1 MKKVQRMIAL
11 LTVVMLLIGS
21 LAGCGNSQS
30 TPGTDTQGSS
40 EVADTSNSSESSEE
54 TSDDEVVNIDF
65 WGGWNGSDLAV
76 MQEIVD
82 LYNSSQEK
90 VNVTLTVFS
99 WSDMFSKLVTE
110 YADGV
115 PCDVMGLHPFEIG
128 QYAEMGLYNP
138 EPVQQLGLNAD
149 DYSEAVWQGTF
160 YKDVQYAVPLDSH
173 MHGLFYNKAIFEEYG
188 ITEVPTTGDELVET
202 AIKLTVDAN
211 GKHPDEA
218 GFDENNIVQY
228 GLGMGMTHH
237 LLFQFQ
243 TLMCQ
248 QGEEPFSA
256 DMTEVN
262 FDDEKAIKALSWL
275 QDLVFEYHVA
285 PLGETSYSDDFI
297 NGTVAMAIGG
307 SWDVPKFQSS
317 DIDWDVT
324 LYPQVFGEE
333 QAYWAAAH
341 MLVFPNSKNPDEK
354 KVAAAVDFVSWIS
367 NHLELWADAGYVPS
381 SKQME
386 EYVKQ
391 DPKKEVWLEAVNY
404 VHYMPAHPKASQLFN
419 QTAPSPFVT
428 AYSSLIL
435 NNEDPAK
442 IVKQFKA
449 DLNEILNS

>member
-1 MKKVQRMIAL
+1 MKKMQQIISL
-11 LTVVMLLIGS
+11 LTVVIMLMVT
-21 LAGCGNSQS
+21 LAGCGNSNS
-30 TPGTDTQGSS
+30 TTEANDS
-40 EVADTSNSSESSEE
+40 EVAYSTDDTSKGDDSAKE
-54 TSDDEVVNIDF
+54 TDDEVVNIDF
-65 WGGWNGSDLAV
+65 WGGWNGSDLEV
-76 MQEIVD
+76 MQEIVN
-82 LYNSSQEK
+82 LYNQSQNK
-90 VNVTLTVFS
+90 VNVTLSVFS

-128 QYAEMGLYNP
+128 QYAEMGLFNP
-138 EPVQQLGLNAD
+138 DPVQQLNLSSD
-149 DYSEAVWQGTF
+149 DYSEAVWKGTF
-160 YKDVQYAVPLDSH
+160 YEDVQYAVPLDSH
-173 MHGLFYNKAIFEEYG
+173 MHGLFYNKEIFEKYG

-211 GKHPDEA
+211 GKHPNEE

-256 DMTEVN
+256 DMTEVD
-262 FDDEKAIKALSWL
+262 FDEEKAIKAFSWL

-285 PLGETSYSDDFI
+285 PLGETSYSDDFV

-307 SWDVPKFQSS
+307 SWDVPKFKSS
-317 DIDWDVT
+317 DVEWGVT

-341 MLVFPNSKNPDEK
+341 MLVFPSNKNPDEK

-367 NHLELWADAGYVPS
+367 NNLELWADAGYVPS

-386 EYVKQ
+386 SYVKQ
-391 DPKKEVWLEAVNY
+391 DERTSVWLDAMDY

-419 QTAPSPFVT
+419 QSAPSPFVT

-435 NNEDPAK
+435 NNEDPTEV
-442 IVKQFKA
+442 VKQFKA
-449 DLNEILNS
+449 DLNDILNS

>member
-1 MKKVQRMIAL
+1 MKKVKQVISL
-11 LTVVMLLIGS
+11 LTVAVMLFS
-21 LAGCGNSQS
+21 TLAGCGSSQNTS
-30 TPGTDTQGSS
+30 EPSSS
-40 EVADTSNSSESSEE
+40 ETASSADTVKTEESKTEAS
-54 TSDDEVVNIDF
+54 DEVVNIDF

-82 LYNSSQEK
+82 SYNASQEK

-138 EPVQQLGLNAD
+138 DPVAQLGLNES

-160 YKDVQYAVPLDSH
+160 YDGVQYAVPLDSH
-173 MHGLFYNKAIFEEYG
+173 MHGLFYNKEIFEEYG
-188 ITEVPTTGDELVET
+188 ITKVPETGDELVET

-256 DMTEVN
+256 DMTEVD

-275 QDLVFEYHVA
+275 QDLVFKYHVA

-307 SWDVPKFQSS
+307 SWDVPKFKTS

-367 NHLELWADAGYVPS
+367 SHLELWADAGYVPS

-386 EYVKQ
+386 DYVKQ
-391 DPKKEVWLEAVNY
+391 DEKKEVWLEAVNY
-404 VHYMPAHPKASQLFN
+404 VHYVPAHPKASQLFN

-435 NNEDPAK
+435 NNEDPAD